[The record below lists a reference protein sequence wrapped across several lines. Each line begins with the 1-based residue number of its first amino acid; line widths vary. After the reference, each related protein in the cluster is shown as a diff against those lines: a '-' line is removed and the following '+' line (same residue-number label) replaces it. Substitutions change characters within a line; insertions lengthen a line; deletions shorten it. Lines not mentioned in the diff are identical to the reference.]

1 MIERPTIKLNRI
13 NFLQQIFVIIAKRF
27 VEIIEYVTIAFNEF
41 FIRDLKWTTETGC
54 SFSSTSTE
62 MRMPSAQAYYKSHAF
77 AIAQQV
83 LLFHVQSYMLLQ

>member
-41 FIRDLKWTTETGC
+41 FHSGFKMDN
-54 SFSSTSTE
+54 
-62 MRMPSAQAYYKSHAF
+62 
-77 AIAQQV
+77 
-83 LLFHVQSYMLLQ
+83 